1 MTDWVFEGS
10 VEVMRIVL
18 DAEEARIER
27 ERQEQHQD
35 EE

>member
-27 ERQEQHQD
+27 GTARTTASR
-35 EE
+35 